1 MAIHVA
7 ITRKVKPGR
16 EAAFEESLR
25 EFFQESLDHRG
36 VLGVHLISPPP
47 GSQTREY
54 GILRTFAD
62 ERERDK
68 FYHSDLFEKWQQRV
82 AELTEGE
89 RTYREIHGLE
99 AWFRTVAPPPRW
111 KMAVLTWLGVWPTSF
126 LVGSL
131 IGPYVAKLPSLAG
144 AAIVAGLIV
153 VCLTWIVMPLLVKF
167 FHGWLE

>member
-7 ITRKVKPGR
+7 ITRKVKPGH

-36 VLGVHLISPPP
+36 VLGVHLISPPR
-47 GSQTREY
+47 GAITREY

-62 ERERDK
+62 ERERDE
-68 FYHSDLFEKWQQRV
+68 FYRSDRFEKWQQRV
-82 AELTEGE
+82 VELTEGE
-89 RTYREIHGLE
+89 RTYRELHGLE
-99 AWFRTVAPPPRW
+99 AWFRAVAPPPRW

-131 IGPYVAKLPSLAG
+131 VGPTVASLPALAS
-144 AAIVAGLIV
+144 AAIVAAFIV
-153 VCLTWIVMPLLVKF
+153 ACLTWIVMPLLVKF
-167 FHGWLE
+167 FHGWLD